1 MSDVLVVREWD
12 ADVFHRR
19 VTELE
24 AAGYI
29 ARRESYAIMAD
40 MDPETGS
47 IAHLHTVEMDLPSS
61 NEDDG

>member
-1 MSDVLVVREWD
+1 MNDVLVVREWD

-29 ARRESYAIMAD
+29 ARRESYAIMAE
-40 MDPETGS
+40 MDPETGN
-47 IAHLHTVEMDLPSS
+47 IVHLHSVEMDLPSG
-61 NEDDG
+61 NDLGG